1 MVQQEGSVQ
10 FFLLLQED
18 FFFSQKLPEA
28 RQARGPG
35 LQLGPIFS
43 EI

>member
-1 MVQQEGSVQ
+1 MVQRESSVQ

-18 FFFSQKLPEA
+18 FFFFFSEA
-28 RQARGPG
+28 RQAHGPG
-35 LQLGPIFS
+35 LQSGAIFS